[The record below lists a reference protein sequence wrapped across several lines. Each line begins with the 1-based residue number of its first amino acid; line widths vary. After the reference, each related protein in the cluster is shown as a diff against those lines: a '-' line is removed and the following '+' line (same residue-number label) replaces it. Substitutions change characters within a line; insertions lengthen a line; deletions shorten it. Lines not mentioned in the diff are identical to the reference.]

1 MYKTRL
7 LKALSLI
14 VCIVLIAAVAL
25 FTTGCSDKQDA
36 DITAS
41 ISSESTTAKELG
53 EGKTSFNFEVV
64 DANGNLTSFVI
75 NTDEK
80 TVGDALLK
88 VGLIDGEDGLYGLYV
103 KSVNSITY
111 DYEKDGKYWA
121 FYVDNEYAVEGV
133 DLTEIDT
140 SKTYCFKAE

>member
-25 FTTGCSDKQDA
+25 FTTGCSDKRDA

-64 DANGNLTSFVI
+64 DDNGNLTSFVI

-88 VGLIDGEDGLYGLYV
+88 VGLIDGEDGPYGLYGRFMLIMNMPLQV
-103 KSVNSITY
+103 LTLPKLTHLKPIAL
-111 DYEKDGKYWA
+111 KQ
-121 FYVDNEYAVEGV
+121 NE
-133 DLTEIDT
+133 D
-140 SKTYCFKAE
+140 KH